1 MFVEPKDEKM
11 TISQY
16 FKESVVFLR
25 ENFNPTA
32 SALNERRKRNNSH

>member
-1 MFVEPKDEKM
+1 MFEEPKDEKM

-16 FKESVVFLR
+16 FKDSVVFLR

-32 SALNERRKRNNSH
+32 KALNERRKHNNPH